1 MKNEAVV
8 LAGIR
13 PQAFQAAAPPKQH
26 WCDQQQ
32 QEEEEEQAAS
42 SSSNKTGCG
51 SAGAGELCQWERR
64 RFLFARSTP
73 SIAQTVQIC
82 FSLLPFN
89 IQIVLGWI
97 GFFYFLD
104 CRIQILKKPFGF

>member
-1 MKNEAVV
+1 MKQLCWQASGPRPFKPLLPEAALVGP
-8 LAGIR
+8 AGGGGGGGAGR
-13 PQAFQAAAPPKQH
+13 LLLL
-26 WCDQQQ
+26 QQ
-32 QEEEEEQAAS
+32 
-42 SSSNKTGCG
+42 NWLRVC

-97 GFFYFLD
+97 GFFLD
-104 CRIQILKKPFGF
+104 CRIQILKKQFGF

>member
-32 QEEEEEQAAS
+32 EEEEEEEEQAAS
-42 SSSNKTGCG
+42 SSFNKTGCG

-97 GFFYFLD
+97 GFFLD
-104 CRIQILKKPFGF
+104 CRIQILKKQFGF